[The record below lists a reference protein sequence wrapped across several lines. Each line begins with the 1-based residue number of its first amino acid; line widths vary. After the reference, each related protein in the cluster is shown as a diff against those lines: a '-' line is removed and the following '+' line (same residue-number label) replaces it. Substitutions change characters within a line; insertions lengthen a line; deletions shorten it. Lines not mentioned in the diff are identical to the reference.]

1 MQEEPL
7 DDETGTPTVKNLAPA
22 ATPPASAT
30 GISSPAGAASGTGRS
45 TRATLQTKACLLLES
60 AEDAGT
66 GR

>member
-45 TRATLQTKACLLLES
+45 TVINRRVKHHQTMKQ
-60 AEDAGT
+60 
-66 GR
+66 